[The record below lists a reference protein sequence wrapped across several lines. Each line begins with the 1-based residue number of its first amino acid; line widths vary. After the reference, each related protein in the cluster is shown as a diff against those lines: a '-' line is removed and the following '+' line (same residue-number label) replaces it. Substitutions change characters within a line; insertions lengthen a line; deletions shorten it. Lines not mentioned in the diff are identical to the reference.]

1 MAISRMQQPRQMY
14 GLGSLVKSVTKGVK
28 SAVSG
33 AADAVKSVAKS
44 DVGKLALLYA
54 GTAGLGSLASGK
66 GFGSLLKLGTYAP
79 STVFGNIPGI
89 FSGEGLRNI
98 GGALGLGVPEGG
110 KPTFGQFATVFGLGS
125 LGGAALEALTAS
137 GADEEELENIRD
149 VDTLKGYLRRGY
161 EQLNPGAPP
170 MQVDRFVEANTAEY
184 RANGGRI
191 GYQDGTPKEGIETIT
206 PMQKPD
212 GDVQYVRDMIKSLD
226 GFAQLIA
233 QEGNLDRKTFQGHMD
248 LFEDFRQRNDI
259 DAMPAYTYLQRRVQE
274 LNPEVAKMIYITQED
289 NPNKTTIEKPK
300 MAMGGRMGYALGDRA
315 ENNAM
320 QASGIMNLP
329 LNENPAGV
337 TELDL
342 RDSGGFIPP
351 VGVKE
356 KADDIPAMLSN
367 NEFVFTADAVRGM
380 GDGDVNKGAQRMYDM
395 MKKLENGGRV

>member
-33 AADAVKSVAKS
+33 VKDFAKS
-44 DVGKLALLYA
+44 DAGKLALLAA
-54 GTAGLGSLASGK
+54 GTYFAP
-66 GFGSLLKLGTYAP
+66 GFGIKAQGGFAP
-79 STVFGNIPGI
+79 FLS
-89 FSGEGLRNI
+89 NI
-98 GGALGLGVPEGG
+98 GTQIGRVPSLISGGIESLGLKVPQGE
-110 KPTFGQFATVFGLGS
+110 KPTLGQFVKVFALGS

-149 VDTLKGYLRRGY
+149 VESLKGYLRRGY
-161 EQLNPGAPP
+161 KQLNPGAEPE
-170 MQVDRFVEANTAEY
+170 QIEEFVTANTREY
-184 RANGGRI
+184 AANGGRI
-191 GYQDGTPKEGIETIT
+191 GYQDGTPKEGIETLT
-206 PMQKPD
+206 PMKKPGSD
-212 GDVQYVRDMIKSLD
+212 LQYVRDMIKSLD

-233 QEGNLDRKTFQGHMD
+233 QEGNLDRQTFQGHMD

-315 ENNAM
+315 EDNAM
-320 QASGIMNLP
+320 QASGIMGLP
-329 LNENPAGV
+329 LNQNPAGV

-342 RDSGGFIPP
+342 RETGGFIPP